1 MTKRSF
7 AAGCLA
13 VSATALVA
21 CGGNST
27 ENGANTVVPATTAPT
42 TSASVKVQVPP
53 AVVQTGATQVRFDP
67 CVSVGDDLVTRAGFD
82 PATRERAADESTSS
96 LLTTIGCQFW
106 REELVAGE
114 KYPTGGLGVTSSDMT
129 LDEIK
134 RNPGHSV
141 FNSEP
146 IGGREAVLYR
156 TPQVPSSCS
165 ASIKT
170 SDGTFNVRLT
180 VPPGPVAVPE
190 PCDQIR
196 QLAEIFSE
204 SLGGN

>member
-1 MTKRSF
+1 MIKRSF
-7 AAGCLA
+7 AVGCLA
-13 VSATALVA
+13 VSTTALVA

-27 ENGANTVVPATTAPT
+27 EGRANTAAPT
-42 TSASVKVQVPP
+42 TTASAKVQVQVPS
-53 AVVQTGATQVRFDP
+53 AAAQTGATQVRFDP
-67 CVSVGDDLVTRAGFD
+67 CVSVGDELVSRAGFD
-82 PATRERAADESTSS
+82 PATRERAADESSSS

-106 REELVAGE
+106 REELVDGE
-114 KYPTGGLGVTSSDMT
+114 KFPTGGLGVTSSDMT
-129 LDEIK
+129 LDEIR

-141 FNSEP
+141 FNSDP

-156 TPQVPSSCS
+156 TPQVPISCT
-165 ASIKT
+165 ASIKAP
-170 SDGTFNVRLT
+170 DGVLTVRLT

-196 QLAEIFSE
+196 RLAEIFSE